1 LTLGIDSTLHLIKSL
16 ESRVRD
22 KIRIEEDKQR
32 KIAQNEGD
40 VSELERKKEQLDLAL
55 TEKNSNTEQL
65 VTKTNDMRRTLAEVK
80 DGLANATRDN
90 NQLDSSMVEKKR
102 QLERMKADLQSMKKK
117 HEAEIDSLRKSQEE
131 AEDKYSLSAAQHKA
145 VRLLVRE
152 KAVSF
157 TELKTMD
164 VLREQQ
170 SSSLE
175 HLQRTTLSR
184 RDEIESTIR
193 ALTKRGV
200 LEFDSMKGEIKVLRS
215 LDV

>member
-1 LTLGIDSTLHLIKSL
+1 LSLGIDSTLHLIKSL

-22 KIRIEEDKQR
+22 KNKTDEDKQR
-32 KIAQNEGD
+32 KIAQIDGD
-40 VSELERKKEQLDLAL
+40 VSELERKKEQLETAL
-55 TEKNSNTEQL
+55 TEKNANTEQL
-65 VTKTNDMRRTLAEVK
+65 ASKTNDVRRTLAEVK
-80 DGLANATRDN
+80 DGIANATRDN
-90 NQLDSSMVEKKR
+90 DQLDSSIVEKKR
-102 QLERMKADLQSMKKK
+102 QLERMKAELQSMKKK
-117 HEAEIDSLRKSQEE
+117 HEAEIDTLRKSQEE
-131 AEDKYSLSAAQHKA
+131 AEGKYSLSAAQHKA

-157 TELKTMD
+157 NELKTMD

-170 SSSLE
+170 SSTLE

-200 LEFDSMKGEIKVLRS
+200 LEFDTMKGEIKILRS